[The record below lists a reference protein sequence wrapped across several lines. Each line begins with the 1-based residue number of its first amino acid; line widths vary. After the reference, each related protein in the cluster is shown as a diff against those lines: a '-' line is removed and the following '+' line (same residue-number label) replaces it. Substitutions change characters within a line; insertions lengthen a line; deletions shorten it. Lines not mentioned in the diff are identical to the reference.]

1 MKRILFIFVLLFI
14 SAQAAYAQIP
24 LTGKVFDADKHTPL
38 PSIKVQNTRTRNNT
52 MTNAA
57 GIFTIQVKN
66 GDILVLEGFSFQ
78 NDTVVVTNA
87 RYMEINMKL
96 GSKALNEVKIQNTTT
111 KLGSL
116 KDPDLHNQP
125 LRYQTDANGNPIGG
139 IALKFG
145 YGKSSKE
152 KREEELAYNQL
163 ATQEIDKAFSTENIS
178 KYVPLKGK
186 ELKQF
191 IGLYRPTIKQ
201 YRDPAFDLP
210 LYLNDCYK
218 KFEVLTPAER
228 KLPPLKAEP
237 VNKQKPIN

>member
-1 MKRILFIFVLLFI
+1 MKRTIFIFVLLLV
-14 SAQAAYAQIP
+14 SVQAAYAQIP

-38 PSIKVQNTRTRNNT
+38 PSIKVQNTRTRDNT

-66 GDILVLEGFSFQ
+66 GDILVLDGFSFQ
-78 NDTVVVTNA
+78 TDTVVVTNA
-87 RYMEINMKL
+87 RYLEINMKL

-125 LRYQTDANGNPIGG
+125 LRYQVDANGVEMGG

-145 YGKSSKE
+145 YGKGSKE
-152 KREEELAYNQL
+152 RKEELLAYNQL
-163 ATQEIDKAFSTENIS
+163 ATQEIDKAFSPDNIG

-210 LYLNDCYK
+210 LYLNECYK
-218 KFEVLTPAER
+218 KFVLLTPAQR
-228 KLPPLKAEP
+228 KLPPLKADSLK
-237 VNKQKPIN
+237 NKP